1 MNTARHHPSPQQR
14 GSGWKRVLAK
24 GWNSAG
30 YTPPWSVSLFFLAV
44 AIVVIVDYFIAN
56 PVFDGSAIYAA
67 GSVVIL
73 CMSLPVA
80 TRYRFPALACFLI
93 GGTGYVLAQDRVGFL
108 VIIAIILV
116 GILGAYSTFLL
127 LMVYVGLI
135 MAWAVWVS
143 HQVYEDLSFVFP
155 LALFALP
162 IAAVGHLLNRAR
174 TRLLVT
180 RKANEELELRQ
191 AEIRELERQ
200 SLARDLHDVVAH
212 QLTVISLVSGSRLRS
227 DDTEKLRTALK
238 EVNGTSREALVELRT
253 LLKVLR
259 GAEDDP
265 VLFGSPRNPL
275 SNLGLQDGVEQL
287 GTTLRKLGFQVH
299 VSLEGGSSADIRAS
313 TVESVLKILQ
323 EACTNIVKH
332 AEPKSHVRIRVHV
345 GHEEASMTVESQV
358 ADTPRASSSDAV
370 LSSSHGVIGMKERAD
385 LLGGSAHIGQTDNT
399 WTARVSIPL

>member
-1 MNTARHHPSPQQR
+1 
-14 GSGWKRVLAK
+14 
-24 GWNSAG
+24 
-30 YTPPWSVSLFFLAV
+30 
-44 AIVVIVDYFIAN
+44 
-56 PVFDGSAIYAA
+56 
-67 GSVVIL
+67 
-73 CMSLPVA
+73 MSLPVA
-80 TRYRFPALACFLI
+80 TRYRFPALTCFLI
-93 GGTGYVLAQDRVGFL
+93 GGTGYVLAQDRVGFI

-116 GILGAYSTFLL
+116 GILGAYSSFLL

-265 VLFGSPRNPL
+265 VLFGSPRNSL
-275 SNLGLQDGVEQL
+275 SNLGLEDGVEQL
-287 GTTLRKLGFQVH
+287 GTRCANW
-299 VSLEGGSSADIRAS
+299 VSRCMSPWRAD
-313 TVESVLKILQ
+313 L
-323 EACTNIVKH
+323 
-332 AEPKSHVRIRVHV
+332 
-345 GHEEASMTVESQV
+345 
-358 ADTPRASSSDAV
+358 PRASGPPLWSQCSRSCRKRVRTSSNM
-370 LSSSHGVIGMKERAD
+370 LSRNRMCAYEFMLAIRKPR
-385 LLGGSAHIGQTDNT
+385 
-399 WTARVSIPL
+399 